1 MSTANKNNNSTS
13 IPLKSG
19 TEFVGLAQSTT
30 GFSNILV
37 NIRTDKKAELTIQ
50 QSADKVNWD
59 LHSLWT
65 CDPAKSPTGFLV
77 QEPASLPFFRVK
89 LLNTSGENMIR
100 LRLIS
105 VLNLTSNVKLN
116 VRQDNTLVSGEDA
129 LGEKRTLLTD
139 ASGALVIGGTTPS
152 GTLNVNVTN
161 DVVVQGQNNNYEFYP
176 TPTNNT
182 SAVYADG
189 TAGVDVAG
197 GWSYS
202 NIATGKINWY
212 LYGSTGLATD
222 YKVSQLNSMY
232 AVVNNQSTLGLALA
246 QNPWVMIYTRP
257 DSGTNGAGWY
267 KSKLFFGSN
276 AHTDISGIKL
286 LYTGSDPVGVHPEIT
301 GINRIQLLFVE
312 ALSTKPLAEAQN
324 ENIMLGSLQTTNNTA
339 QAGAFNFVMQEFG
352 ADWVKTPSI
361 LPIEFNKVVCDVTGT
376 VTTIKPALITQ
387 TQLITSPTAGLAS
400 SSFDLGNN
408 SLFDCLLLASGT
420 IIAGNVR
427 LDYSIDNVNWFPD
440 NTATSQAALSTA
452 DPHFVYRGI
461 SSASRYVRVSSGSGS
476 LFSATSL
483 RVTFSSKLN

>member
-1 MSTANKNNNSTS
+1 MPKSLLNNRIYPLAIGETFTGGAEATGIETGQWTAISVSVVVPTACTLKIEQTYNKTNWYVTETTS
-13 IPLKSG
+13 LEPDVLKI
-19 TEFVGLAQSTT
+19 V
-30 GFSNILV
+30 
-37 NIRTDKKAELTIQ
+37 Q
-50 QSADKVNWD
+50 QAI
-59 LHSLWT
+59 T
-65 CDPAKSPTGFLV
+65 
-77 QEPASLPFFRVK
+77 LPYFRVK
-89 LLNTSGENMIR
+89 LENLGTLQTYCHMVSS
-100 LRLIS
+100 L
-105 VLNLTSNVKLN
+105 VANLTQDLN
-116 VRQDNTLVSGEDA
+116 IRSLDAARDSVTITPTGTQD
-129 LGEKRTLLTD
+129 
-139 ASGALVIGGTTPS
+139 
-152 GTLNVNVTN
+152 VNVTN

-212 LYGSTGLATD
+212 LYGSAGLATD

-286 LYTGSDPVGVHPEIT
+286 LYTGSDPVDVHPEIT

-312 ALSTKPLAEAQN
+312 ALSTKSLASAQN

-361 LPIEFNKVVCDVTGT
+361 LPIEFNKVVCEVTGT

-387 TQLITSPTAGLAS
+387 TQVITSPTAGLAS
-400 SSFDLGNN
+400 SSFDLGTN
-408 SLFDCLLLASGT
+408 SLFDCLLLAAGT
-420 IIAGNVR
+420 ITAGNVR
-427 LDYSIDNVNWFPD
+427 LDYSIDNLNWFPD
-440 NTATSQAALSTA
+440 NTSTSLAPLSTA

-461 SSASRYVRVSSGSGS
+461 STGSRYVRISSAAGST
-476 LFSATSL
+476 FAATTL
-483 RVTFSSKLN
+483 TITFSSKLN